1 MNFFDMLFFGI
12 YPYIASVIFFL
23 GCALRYDREQYTW
36 RAQSSQMLDKR
47 YFRVASVF
55 FHVGIIMI
63 FAGHF
68 AGLVLPYEIW
78 EFLGVSLAAKQMIAL
93 GVGGFFGLICFIG
106 LSMLVYRRLFNPRVR
121 ASSSTMDHLILLL
134 IYAQLIL
141 GMMTIFVSTGHLD
154 GVVMKDLMNWSR
166 YLLTFRPAAA
176 IGLMEGMH
184 WIYKAHVFLGV
195 TLFVLFPFS
204 RLVHIWS
211 VPVGYLGRNYQVVRR
226 RVKASM

>member
-68 AGLVLPYEIW
+68 AGLVVPYEVW

-93 GVGGFFGLICFIG
+93 GVGGFFGLLCFIG
-106 LSMLVYRRLFNPRVR
+106 LTMLVYRRLFNPRVR

-176 IGLMEGMH
+176 IGFMEGMH

-226 RVKASM
+226 RVKSSM